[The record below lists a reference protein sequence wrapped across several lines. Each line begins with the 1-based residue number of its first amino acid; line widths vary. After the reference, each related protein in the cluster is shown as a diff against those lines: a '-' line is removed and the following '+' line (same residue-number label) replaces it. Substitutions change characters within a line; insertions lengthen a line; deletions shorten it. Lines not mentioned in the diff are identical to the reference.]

1 MMKVE
6 GRRGGILMLHPP
18 PPADVITTTT
28 DRSLEFEDDEDDD
41 LDFDGSS
48 WQEAEGGAG
57 NDDTNDVDGELDDE
71 HPPNNKRMK
80 TPGPSSSPSS
90 SPPSSGVA
98 LSLERSKME
107 ESDRACSLKENH
119 PHKSESSSW
128 SPVLHLSSSSSLAS
142 SNCNNYSL
150 FGFACS
156 SVRHAWSAGNAISS
170 KVSPAHHYT
179 STYPPPIV
187 IAASQASAMKS
198 MADDVYD
205 KDDEEEED
213 DIDDDDEEGDDS
225 HPPGMIPASSGENSD
240 QSSDTSSEDDDDMG
254 GVLLT
259 EEEDDDDLATATLL
273 LANNV
278 TGVQVPNPILRKGV
292 TFNEQVRVLPIPPL
306 QDYTPEQRYK
316 MYANR
321 YELRENKLRNKRE
334 YEYDKYDWRN
344 ATEEHA
350 MTVCSGTGEL
360 IHPVHL

>member
-1 MMKVE
+1 MMA
-6 GRRGGILMLHPP
+6 
-18 PPADVITTTT
+18 ADSCVVNYP
-28 DRSLEFEDDEDDD
+28 S
-41 LDFDGSS
+41 
-48 WQEAEGGAG
+48 
-57 NDDTNDVDGELDDE
+57 
-71 HPPNNKRMK
+71 
-80 TPGPSSSPSS
+80 PSSSPSS
-90 SPPSSGVA
+90 SLPSSSGVA

-119 PHKSESSSW
+119 LNKSELSSW
-128 SPVLHLSSSSSLAS
+128 SPVLQLSSSSSSSLTS

-150 FGFACS
+150 FGFACN

-170 KVSPAHHYT
+170 TVNPTLHHT

-187 IAASQASAMKS
+187 IAASSQASSMKS

-205 KDDEEEED
+205 EDEEEED
-213 DIDDDDEEGDDS
+213 DIDDDDDDEGDDS

-254 GVLLT
+254 
-259 EEEDDDDLATATLL
+259 DDLATATLL

-278 TGVQVPNPILRKGV
+278 TGVGVPNPILRKGV

-334 YEYDKYDWRN
+334 YEFDKYDWRN
-344 ATEEHA
+344 VTEEHA
-350 MTVCSGTGEL
+350 MTVCSVSGEL